1 MLAPWKERYDKSR
14 QCIRQQSY
22 RFANKGLYRESYEVS
37 SGHVW
42 MWELDCKEG
51 WSQKNWCFWTVVL
64 EKTLERPLGYTEITS
79 VKPKGKQ
86 PEYSLEGLK
95 LKLKGQYF
103 GHLLRRTD
111 SLEKSLMLGKIEGR
125 RIREQQR
132 MRWCMASLTQWT
144 WVWASSRRRWRTG
157 KPGVL
162 QSIGCK
168 ELDMTEQLYTHT
180 HTHMCLVAQS
190 CPALWDPMDCSPP
203 GSSVHEDYP
212 GKNTDVGGH
221 APLQYTQTH
230 IYQYR

>member
-1 MLAPWKERYDKSR
+1 MLAPWKQRYENSR
-14 QCIRQQSY
+14 QCIKQQRY
-22 RFANKGLYRESYEVS
+22 CFANKGLYTESYGFS
-37 SGHVW
+37 SNHVW
-42 MWELDCKEG
+42 MWELDYKEG
-51 WSQKNWCFWTVVL
+51 WSLKNWCFWTMVL

-111 SLEKSLMLGKIEGR
+111 SLEKSLMLGKIESR

-180 HTHMCLVAQS
+180 HTHMCLVAHVQLFGTPWTVAHQAPLS
-190 CPALWDPMDCSPP
+190 MRIIQARIQTWVAMPLSNI
-203 GSSVHEDYP
+203 HKHTYI
-212 GKNTDVGGH
+212 NTD
-221 APLQYTQTH
+221 
-230 IYQYR
+230 R